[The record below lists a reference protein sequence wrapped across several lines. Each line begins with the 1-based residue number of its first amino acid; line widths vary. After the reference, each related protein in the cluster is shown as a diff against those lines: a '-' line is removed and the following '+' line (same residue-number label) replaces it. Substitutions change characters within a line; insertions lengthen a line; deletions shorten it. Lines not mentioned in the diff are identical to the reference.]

1 MKCEMFSFMF
11 AGKKKK
17 KSSFKIKGIKWSN
30 VTQKG
35 KDK

>member
-17 KSSFKIKGIKWSN
+17 KSFKIKGIKWSN

-35 KDK
+35 KD